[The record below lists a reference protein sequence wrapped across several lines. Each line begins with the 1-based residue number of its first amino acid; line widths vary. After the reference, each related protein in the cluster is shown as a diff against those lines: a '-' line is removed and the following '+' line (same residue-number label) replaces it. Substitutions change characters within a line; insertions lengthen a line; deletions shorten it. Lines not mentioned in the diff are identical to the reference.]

1 MRSFREISEASG
13 DTAVFTFGRF
23 NPPTTGHEKLID
35 ALARESKKV
44 SGSKMYVFASH
55 SQDPK
60 KNPLP
65 YPKKIAYMK
74 KMFPKYKS
82 NITTA
87 KQRNVFEIATFL
99 HDKGHRAV
107 VMVVGSDRVDEFDRL
122 LNQYNGVKG
131 RHGYYGFD
139 SIEVVSAG
147 ERDPDAEGV
156 EGMSASKM
164 RAAAAEGEFDQF
176 KQGLPSGFKDA
187 KKLFRDVLA
196 GMGIREERDMGEMTD
211 YEELRDAYL
220 TNKIWRIDDLV
231 EANGVEG
238 RIVRRGTNYISY
250 MDGSG
255 KVHKAWLQDIALNE
269 RNYRKEYDNYH
280 SRPEQIEKRSSRNK
294 ARRAM
299 GDNAVKG
306 MDVGHK
312 DNNPLNNDPKNLRNE
327 DPSTNRREPRL
338 REAKAPDV
346 KKGDVIIVSKSKRP
360 YKMGG
365 VVDPKTTLPAESD
378 KMVVKKVTKSKDG
391 RKAHLTHHDPKKRG
405 GYAIY
410 LDKMPDFMSVKIAEE
425 VELDEMAWFMRAKA
439 KIDQMTHPKGFE
451 KMVKQ
456 FADRMTK
463 PENKNRNPSAVAADV
478 AREYDVSART
488 FIQYTNK
495 LVQKGVLP
503 KQLKAEVQN
512 EMITFKDLVTQIN
525 EVKQDKDIKKRPGT
539 QPAKYYA
546 KDSEGDAMAKS
557 TKQARARHFAK
568 KKAGPA
574 PGDASATTKPSKHTK
589 KFKQMYGEQPEH
601 EIKVGDYTTKFFH
614 MCGSAQ
620 KVMKKN
626 ADVEGAE
633 ELTKLQ
639 DVFYKLE
646 KDVVDAGSATDEQK
660 TRARDLYNQIMK
672 KAGEIG
678 LADDID
684 DYMKMHIDSIE
695 KGDPKL
701 GFGRTD
707 LKEVLDK
714 DADMGDYIK
723 DFQKSDAPQFKG
735 KSKEKRKDMA
745 IAAYLS
751 KNESLL
757 DKVNVILSEDGH
769 ADVVS
774 MRNKIEIAQKAL
786 TKMQSELSKLGDED
800 SLPTWWT
807 NKVATAVSR
816 IDDMSDYLDTQVE
829 EHQLDEKIAAL
840 VKKAKK
846 SGMPYSILKKVYDRG
861 MAAYKTGHRPGAT
874 PQQWALARVNS
885 FTTKSSGTWGKA
897 DKDLAKQV
905 RGEEFDDD
913 VDESLWANIHK
924 KRQRIKRGSGERMR
938 KKGEK
943 GAPTAAQMKRAKGEE
958 AELNEWGEITE
969 KAEYNGRPVD
979 LNNPTKGDVKKYK
992 VYVKNEKGN
1001 VVKVEFGDPNMEIKR
1016 DDPARRANFRARHN
1030 CDNPGPK
1037 YKARYWSCKFWSAKS
1052 VTDLMKG

>member
-1 MRSFREISEASG
+1 MRSFREILEAKG

-87 KQRNVFEIATFL
+87 KQRNVFEVATFL
-99 HDKGHRAV
+99 HDKGHRSV

-122 LNQYNGVKG
+122 LNEYNGVQG

-176 KQGLPSGFKDA
+176 KQGLPSGFKEA

-196 GMGIREERDMGEMTD
+196 GMGIREERDMGKMTD

-312 DNNPLNNDPKNLRNE
+312 DNNPLNNDPDNLRNE

-338 REAKAPDV
+338 REKRDAGYPDDSEKIG
-346 KKGDVIIVSKSKRP
+346 KKHYII
-360 YKMGG
+360 YKDRRDWYGFE
-365 VVDPKTTLPAESD
+365 VD
-378 KMVVKKVTKSKDG
+378 KDG
-391 RKAHLTHHDPKKRG
+391 NQLGDAEFAPRKGELKKMILR
-405 GYAIY
+405 
-410 LDKMPDFMSVKIAEE
+410 FQEE
-425 VELDEMAWFMRAKA
+425 VELDEMAWFKKLRS
-439 KIDQMTHPKGFE
+439 KIDQMTHPKAYDKLIKRYVQDVGD
-451 KMVKQ
+451 KAGTQVRDTGSIKV
-456 FADRMTK
+456 
-463 PENKNRNPSAVAADV
+463 NSPSAIAADIANEV
-478 AREYDVSART
+478 NINPRE
-488 FIQYTNK
+488 FIEYINK
-495 LVQKGVLP
+495 LVKKGVLP
-503 KQLKAEVQN
+503 KELKAQVQK
-512 EMITFKDLVTQIN
+512 EMVTFKELVTQIN
-525 EVKQDKDIKKRPGT
+525 EVKQDADIKKRPGT

-546 KDSEGDAMAKS
+546 KDTEGDAMAKS

-568 KKAGPA
+568 KKTGPA

-589 KFKQMYGEQPEH
+589 KFKQMYGEEKMECPPATKDVALNTKNRNATRDNHMYGPLNVKEP
-601 EIKVGDYTTKFFH
+601 GDYWEKLADRWDTTVEAAKKSK
-614 MCGSAQ
+614 CGNCVAFDISPRMEECMPGSVSDESGRLGYCWMHHFKCHSARSCDTWATGGPIRED
-620 KVMKKN
+620 KKSY
-626 ADVEGAE
+626 EW
-633 ELTKLQ
+633 Q
-639 DVFYKLE
+639 
-646 KDVVDAGSATDEQK
+646 
-660 TRARDLYNQIMK
+660 K
-672 KAGEIG
+672 KAFGKSE
-678 LADDID
+678 
-684 DYMKMHIDSIE
+684 
-695 KGDPKL
+695 KL
-701 GFGRTD
+701 G
-707 LKEVLDK
+707 KN
-714 DADMGDYIK
+714 ADMGDYID
-723 DFQKSDAPQFKG
+723 DFEKSDAPQFKG

-757 DKVNVILSEDGH
+757 DKVNTILSEDGH

-774 MRNKIEIAQKAL
+774 MKNKIEIAQKAL
-786 TKMQSELSKLGDED
+786 AKMQVELSKLGDED

-829 EHQLDEKIAAL
+829 GYQLDEKIAAL
-840 VKKAKK
+840 VKKAEK

-905 RGEEFDDD
+905 RGEGLEEDGPCWDT
-913 VDESLWANIHK
+913 HK
-924 KRQRIKRGSGERMR
+924 QVGMK
-938 KKGEK
+938 KKGGKMVPNCVPKNED
-943 GAPTAAQMKRAKGEE
+943 
-958 AELNEWGEITE
+958 AELNEWGEVTE

-1016 DDPARRANFRARHN
+1016 DDPGRRANFRARHN

>member
-1 MRSFREISEASG
+1 MKESKKQEPPHKEKRMRSFREISEAPG

-87 KQRNVFEIATFL
+87 KQRNVFEVATFL

-139 SIEVVSAG
+139 NIEVVSAG

-196 GMGIREERDMGEMTD
+196 GMGIREERDMGEMTE

-220 TNKIWRIDDLV
+220 TNKIWKIDDLV

-255 KVHKAWLQDIALNE
+255 KVHKAWLHDIAINE

-338 REAKAPDV
+338 RED
-346 KKGDVIIVSKSKRP
+346 
-360 YKMGG
+360 
-365 VVDPKTTLPAESD
+365 T
-378 KMVVKKVTKSKDG
+378 
-391 RKAHLTHHDPKKRG
+391 
-405 GYAIY
+405 
-410 LDKMPDFMSVKIAEE
+410 
-425 VELDEMAWFMRAKA
+425 LDEMAWFKKVKS
-439 KIDQMTHPKGFE
+439 KIDQITHPTGYENLVKRYVQAVADKGGTQVRDVGSI
-451 KMVKQ
+451 KV
-456 FADRMTK
+456 
-463 PENKNRNPSAVAADV
+463 NNPSRIASEIAQSVGVSPRDFV
-478 AREYDVSART
+478 EYINT
-488 FIQYTNK
+488 
-495 LVQKGVLP
+495 LVKKGALP
-503 KQLKAEVQN
+503 KQLKAEVQI

-525 EVKQDKDIKKRPGT
+525 ERKVKQDPDIKGSKGT
-539 QPAKYYA
+539 EPAKYYA
-546 KDSEGDAMAKS
+546 KDAEGDEMSVS
-557 TKQARARHFAK
+557 TKRKRDAHFAK

-574 PGDASATTKPSKHTK
+574 PGDASAKTKPSKHTK
-589 KFKQMYGEQPEH
+589 KFKQMYGE
-601 EIKVGDYTTKFFH
+601 
-614 MCGSAQ
+614 
-620 KVMKKN
+620 
-626 ADVEGAE
+626 
-633 ELTKLQ
+633 
-639 DVFYKLE
+639 
-646 KDVVDAGSATDEQK
+646 
-660 TRARDLYNQIMK
+660 
-672 KAGEIG
+672 
-678 LADDID
+678 
-684 DYMKMHIDSIE
+684 
-695 KGDPKL
+695 KL
-701 GFGRTD
+701 G
-707 LKEVLDK
+707 K

-735 KSKEKRKDMA
+735 RSKEKRKDMA

-757 DKVNVILSEDGH
+757 DNVNKMLIETGH

-774 MRNKIEIAQKAL
+774 MKNKIQIAQKAL
-786 TKMQSELSKLGDED
+786 MKMQSELSKLGDED
-800 SLPTWWT
+800 ELPTWWT

-816 IDDMSDYLDTQVE
+816 IDDMSDYLDTQIE
-829 EHQLDEKIAAL
+829 GYQLDEKITAL
-840 VKKAKK
+840 VNKAKK

-885 FTTKSSGTWGKA
+885 FTTKSSGTWGGA

-905 RGEEFDDD
+905 RGEGIE
-913 VDESLWANIHK
+913 VDKNESLWANIHK

-969 KAEYNGRPVD
+969 KAEYNGRPVE
-979 LNNPTKGDVKKYK
+979 LNNPTRGDVKKYK
-992 VYVKNEKGN
+992 VYVRNEKGN
-1001 VVKVEFGDPNMEIKR
+1001 VIKVEFGQKGMEIKR
-1016 DDPARRANFRARHN
+1016 DDPGRRANFRARHN

-1037 YKARYWSCKFWSAKS
+1037 TKARYWSCKFWEKGKS

>member
-1 MRSFREISEASG
+1 MG

-65 YPKKIAYMK
+65 YPKKIEYMK

-87 KQRNVFEIATFL
+87 KQRNVFEVATFL

-122 LNQYNGVKG
+122 LNEYNGVQG

-220 TNKIWRIDDLV
+220 TNKIWKIDDLV

-327 DPSTNRREPRL
+327 DPSKNRREPRL
-338 REAKAPDV
+338 RE
-346 KKGDVIIVSKSKRP
+346 
-360 YKMGG
+360 
-365 VVDPKTTLPAESD
+365 
-378 KMVVKKVTKSKDG
+378 
-391 RKAHLTHHDPKKRG
+391 
-405 GYAIY
+405 
-410 LDKMPDFMSVKIAEE
+410 EE
-425 VELDEMAWFMRAKA
+425 ELDEKIGEMAWYRKVMA
-439 KIDQMTHPKGFE
+439 KIDQMTHPRGFE

-456 FADRMTK
+456 FADRMAEPK
-463 PENKNRNPSAVAADV
+463 NKDRRPSAVAADV
-478 AREYDVSART
+478 AREYDVSARA

-503 KQLKAEVQN
+503 KELRAEYQT
-512 EMITFKDLVTQIN
+512 ETFTFKNFVQQIN
-525 EVKQDKDIKKRPGT
+525 EVKQDKDIKDKEGT

-546 KDSEGDAMAKS
+546 GDMAKS
-557 TKQARARHFAK
+557 TKDKRAAHFK
-568 KKAGPA
+568 KKKEGPA
-574 PGDASATTKPSKHTK
+574 PGDASAKTKPSKHTS
-589 KFKQMYGEQPEH
+589 KFKQMYGEALP
-601 EIKVGDYTTKFFH
+601 
-614 MCGSAQ
+614 
-620 KVMKKN
+620 
-626 ADVEGAE
+626 
-633 ELTKLQ
+633 
-639 DVFYKLE
+639 
-646 KDVVDAGSATDEQK
+646 
-660 TRARDLYNQIMK
+660 
-672 KAGEIG
+672 
-678 LADDID
+678 
-684 DYMKMHIDSIE
+684 
-695 KGDPKL
+695 
-701 GFGRTD
+701 
-707 LKEVLDK
+707 K
-714 DADMGDYIK
+714 DADMGDYID
-723 DFQKSDAPQFKG
+723 DFKKSDAPQFKG

-745 IAAYLS
+745 IAAYL
-751 KNESLL
+751 
-757 DKVNVILSEDGH
+757 DKQD
-769 ADVVS
+769 
-774 MRNKIEIAQKAL
+774 
-786 TKMQSELSKLGDED
+786 
-800 SLPTWWT
+800 
-807 NKVATAVSR
+807 
-816 IDDMSDYLDTQVE
+816 VE
-829 EHQLDEKIAAL
+829 ELLRNEEEAYQLDEKIEAL
-840 VKKAKK
+840 VKKAEK

-861 MAAYKTGHRPGAT
+861 MAAYKTGHRPGTT

-897 DKDLAKQV
+897 DADLAKQV
-905 RGEEFDDD
+905 RGEDLGEDGPCWDT
-913 VDESLWANIHK
+913 HK
-924 KRQRIKRGSGERMR
+924 QVGMK
-938 KKGEK
+938 KKGNK
-943 GAPTAAQMKRAKGEE
+943 MVPNCVPKEE
-958 AELNEWGEITE
+958 AELNEWGEVE
-969 KAEYNGRPVD
+969 EAAEYKGRKVT
-979 LNNPTKGDVKKYK
+979 LNKPTKGDIKKSK

-1001 VVKVEFGDPNMEIKR
+1001 VVKVEFGDPNMQIQK
-1016 DDPARRANFRARHN
+1016 DIPARRKSFRARHN

-1037 YKARYWSCKFWSAKS
+1037 WKARYWSCKAW
-1052 VTDLMKG
+1052 

>member
-1 MRSFREISEASG
+1 MG

-23 NPPTTGHEKLID
+23 TPPTTGHENLMD

-87 KQRNVFEIATFL
+87 KQRNVFEVATFL

-122 LNQYNGVKG
+122 LNEYNGVQG

-220 TNKIWRIDDLV
+220 TNKIWKIDDLV

-255 KVHKAWLQDIALNE
+255 KVHKAWLHDIALNE

-312 DNNPLNNDPKNLRNE
+312 ANNPLNNDPKNLRNE
-327 DPSTNRREPRL
+327 DPSKNRREPRL
-338 REAKAPDV
+338 RE
-346 KKGDVIIVSKSKRP
+346 
-360 YKMGG
+360 
-365 VVDPKTTLPAESD
+365 
-378 KMVVKKVTKSKDG
+378 
-391 RKAHLTHHDPKKRG
+391 
-405 GYAIY
+405 
-410 LDKMPDFMSVKIAEE
+410 EE
-425 VELDEMAWFMRAKA
+425 ELDEKIGEMAWYRKVMA
-439 KIDQMTHPKGFE
+439 KIDQMTHPRGFE

-456 FADRMTK
+456 FADRMAEPK
-463 PENKNRNPSAVAADV
+463 NKDRRPSAVAADV
-478 AREYDVSART
+478 AREYDVSARA

-503 KQLKAEVQN
+503 KELRAEYQT
-512 EMITFKDLVTQIN
+512 ETFTFKNFVQQIN
-525 EVKQDKDIKKRPGT
+525 EVKQDKDIKDKEGT

-546 KDSEGDAMAKS
+546 GDMAKS
-557 TKQARARHFAK
+557 TKDKRAAHFK
-568 KKAGPA
+568 KKKEGPA
-574 PGDASATTKPSKHTK
+574 PGDASAKTKPSKHTS
-589 KFKQMYGEQPEH
+589 KFKQMYGEALP
-601 EIKVGDYTTKFFH
+601 
-614 MCGSAQ
+614 
-620 KVMKKN
+620 
-626 ADVEGAE
+626 
-633 ELTKLQ
+633 
-639 DVFYKLE
+639 
-646 KDVVDAGSATDEQK
+646 
-660 TRARDLYNQIMK
+660 
-672 KAGEIG
+672 
-678 LADDID
+678 
-684 DYMKMHIDSIE
+684 
-695 KGDPKL
+695 
-701 GFGRTD
+701 
-707 LKEVLDK
+707 K
-714 DADMGDYIK
+714 DADMGDYID
-723 DFQKSDAPQFKG
+723 DFKKSDAPQFKG

-745 IAAYLS
+745 IAAYL
-751 KNESLL
+751 
-757 DKVNVILSEDGH
+757 DKQD
-769 ADVVS
+769 
-774 MRNKIEIAQKAL
+774 
-786 TKMQSELSKLGDED
+786 
-800 SLPTWWT
+800 
-807 NKVATAVSR
+807 
-816 IDDMSDYLDTQVE
+816 VE
-829 EHQLDEKIAAL
+829 ELLRNEEEAYQLDEKIEAL
-840 VKKAKK
+840 VKKAEK

-861 MAAYKTGHRPGAT
+861 MAAYKTGHRPGTT

-897 DKDLAKQV
+897 DADLAKQV
-905 RGEEFDDD
+905 RGEDLGEDGPCWDT
-913 VDESLWANIHK
+913 HK
-924 KRQRIKRGSGERMR
+924 QVGMK
-938 KKGEK
+938 KKGNK
-943 GAPTAAQMKRAKGEE
+943 MVPNCVPKEE
-958 AELNEWGEITE
+958 AELNEWGEVE
-969 KAEYNGRPVD
+969 EAAEYKGRKVT
-979 LNNPTKGDVKKYK
+979 LNKPTKGDIKKSK

-1001 VVKVEFGDPNMEIKR
+1001 VVKVEFGDPNMQIQK
-1016 DDPARRANFRARHN
+1016 DIPARRKSFRARHN

-1037 YKARYWSCKFWSAKS
+1037 WKARYWSCKAW
-1052 VTDLMKG
+1052 

>member
-1 MRSFREISEASG
+1 
-13 DTAVFTFGRF
+13 
-23 NPPTTGHEKLID
+23 
-35 ALARESKKV
+35 
-44 SGSKMYVFASH
+44 
-55 SQDPK
+55 
-60 KNPLP
+60 
-65 YPKKIAYMK
+65 
-74 KMFPKYKS
+74 
-82 NITTA
+82 
-87 KQRNVFEIATFL
+87 
-99 HDKGHRAV
+99 
-107 VMVVGSDRVDEFDRL
+107 
-122 LNQYNGVKG
+122 
-131 RHGYYGFD
+131 
-139 SIEVVSAG
+139 
-147 ERDPDAEGV
+147 
-156 EGMSASKM
+156 M

-327 DPSTNRREPRL
+327 DPSKNRREPRL
-338 REAKAPDV
+338 REDN
-346 KKGDVIIVSKSKRP
+346 
-360 YKMGG
+360 
-365 VVDPKTTLPAESD
+365 
-378 KMVVKKVTKSKDG
+378 
-391 RKAHLTHHDPKKRG
+391 
-405 GYAIY
+405 
-410 LDKMPDFMSVKIAEE
+410 
-425 VELDEMAWFMRAKA
+425 LDEMAWFMKAKA
-439 KIDQMTHPKGFE
+439 KIDQMTHPRGFE

-456 FADRMTK
+456 FADKMTE

-478 AREYDVSART
+478 AREYNVSART

-568 KKAGPA
+568 KKTGPA

-589 KFKQMYGEQPEH
+589 KFKQMYGEEKMECPPATKDVALNTKNRNATRDNHMYGPLNVKEP
-601 EIKVGDYTTKFFH
+601 GDYW
-614 MCGSAQ
+614 
-620 KVMKKN
+620 
-626 ADVEGAE
+626 
-633 ELTKLQ
+633 
-639 DVFYKLE
+639 E
-646 KDVVDAGSATDEQK
+646 K
-660 TRARDLYNQIMK
+660 
-672 KAGEIG
+672 
-678 LADDID
+678 LADRWDTTVEAAKKSKCGNCVAFDISPRMEECMPGSVSD
-684 DYMKMHIDSIE
+684 ESGRLGYCWMHHFKCHSARSCDTWATGGPIKEDKKSYEWQE
-695 KGDPKL
+695 KAFGKTEKL
-701 GFGRTD
+701 G
-707 LKEVLDK
+707 K
-714 DADMGDYIK
+714 DADAGDYIK

-745 IAAYLS
+745 IAAYLD
-751 KNESLL
+751 KNEEL
-757 DKVNVILSEDGH
+757 DEKRAKQAVAGGKVQKYITGFGLKLKGKKYDEVDFERISIDNKSEMVTVRVLPRKGH
-769 ADVVS
+769 PS
-774 MRNKIEIAQKAL
+774 N
-786 TKMQSELSKLGDED
+786 ELSGEQMKIPFKMLRRG
-800 SLPTWWT
+800 PFM
-807 NKVATAVSR
+807 ATDVS
-816 IDDMSDYLDTQVE
+816 E
-829 EHQLDEKIAAL
+829 EYQLDEKIAAL
-840 VKKAKK
+840 VKKAEK

-924 KRQRIKRGSGERMR
+924 KRQRIKKGSGERMR

-943 GAPTAAQMKRAKGEE
+943 GAPTPAQMKRAKGEE
-958 AELNEWGEITE
+958 AELNEWGEVTE

-1016 DDPARRANFRARHN
+1016 DDPGRRANFRARHN

>member
-1 MRSFREISEASG
+1 MG

-87 KQRNVFEIATFL
+87 KQRNVFEVATFL

-139 SIEVVSAG
+139 NIEVVSAG

-220 TNKIWRIDDLV
+220 TNKIWKIDDLV

-327 DPSTNRREPRL
+327 DPSKNRREPRL
-338 REAKAPDV
+338 RE
-346 KKGDVIIVSKSKRP
+346 
-360 YKMGG
+360 
-365 VVDPKTTLPAESD
+365 
-378 KMVVKKVTKSKDG
+378 
-391 RKAHLTHHDPKKRG
+391 
-405 GYAIY
+405 
-410 LDKMPDFMSVKIAEE
+410 EE
-425 VELDEMAWFMRAKA
+425 ELDEKIGEMAWYRKVMA
-439 KIDQMTHPKGFE
+439 KIDQMTHPRGFE

-456 FADRMTK
+456 FADRMAEPK
-463 PENKNRNPSAVAADV
+463 NKDRRPSAVAADV
-478 AREYDVSART
+478 AREYDVSARA

-503 KQLKAEVQN
+503 KELRAEYQT
-512 EMITFKDLVTQIN
+512 ETFTFKNFVQQIN
-525 EVKQDKDIKKRPGT
+525 EVKQDKDIKDKEGT

-546 KDSEGDAMAKS
+546 GDMAKS
-557 TKQARARHFAK
+557 TKDKRAAHFK
-568 KKAGPA
+568 KKKEGPA
-574 PGDASATTKPSKHTK
+574 PGDASAKTKPSKHTS
-589 KFKQMYGEQPEH
+589 KFKQMYGEALP
-601 EIKVGDYTTKFFH
+601 
-614 MCGSAQ
+614 
-620 KVMKKN
+620 
-626 ADVEGAE
+626 
-633 ELTKLQ
+633 
-639 DVFYKLE
+639 
-646 KDVVDAGSATDEQK
+646 
-660 TRARDLYNQIMK
+660 
-672 KAGEIG
+672 
-678 LADDID
+678 
-684 DYMKMHIDSIE
+684 
-695 KGDPKL
+695 
-701 GFGRTD
+701 
-707 LKEVLDK
+707 K
-714 DADMGDYIK
+714 DADMGDYID
-723 DFQKSDAPQFKG
+723 DFKKSDAPQFKG

-745 IAAYLS
+745 IAAYL
-751 KNESLL
+751 
-757 DKVNVILSEDGH
+757 DK
-769 ADVVS
+769 
-774 MRNKIEIAQKAL
+774 Q
-786 TKMQSELSKLGDED
+786 DE
-800 SLPTWWT
+800 
-807 NKVATAVSR
+807 A
-816 IDDMSDYLDTQVE
+816 Y
-829 EHQLDEKIAAL
+829 QLDEKIEAL
-840 VKKAKK
+840 VKKAEK

-861 MAAYKTGHRPGAT
+861 MAAYKTGHRPGTT

-897 DKDLAKQV
+897 DADLAKQV
-905 RGEEFDDD
+905 RGEDLGEDGPCWDT
-913 VDESLWANIHK
+913 HK
-924 KRQRIKRGSGERMR
+924 QVGMK
-938 KKGEK
+938 KKGNK
-943 GAPTAAQMKRAKGEE
+943 MVPNCVPKEE
-958 AELNEWGEITE
+958 AELNEWGEVE
-969 KAEYNGRPVD
+969 EAAEYKGRKVT
-979 LNNPTKGDVKKYK
+979 LNKPTKGDIKKSK

-1001 VVKVEFGDPNMEIKR
+1001 VVKVEFGDPNMQIQK
-1016 DDPARRANFRARHN
+1016 DIPARRKSFRARHN

-1037 YKARYWSCKFWSAKS
+1037 WKARYWSCKAW
-1052 VTDLMKG
+1052 

>member
-1 MRSFREISEASG
+1 MG

-87 KQRNVFEIATFL
+87 KQRNVFEVATFL

-122 LNQYNGVKG
+122 LNEYNGVQG

-220 TNKIWRIDDLV
+220 TNKIWKIDDLV

-327 DPSTNRREPRL
+327 DPSKNRREPRL
-338 REAKAPDV
+338 RE
-346 KKGDVIIVSKSKRP
+346 
-360 YKMGG
+360 
-365 VVDPKTTLPAESD
+365 
-378 KMVVKKVTKSKDG
+378 
-391 RKAHLTHHDPKKRG
+391 
-405 GYAIY
+405 
-410 LDKMPDFMSVKIAEE
+410 EE
-425 VELDEMAWFMRAKA
+425 ELDEKIGEMAWYRKVMA
-439 KIDQMTHPKGFE
+439 KIDQMTHPRGFE

-456 FADRMTK
+456 FADRMAEPK
-463 PENKNRNPSAVAADV
+463 NKDRRPSAVAADV
-478 AREYDVSART
+478 AREYDVSARA

-503 KQLKAEVQN
+503 KELRAEYQT
-512 EMITFKDLVTQIN
+512 ETFTFKNFVQQIN
-525 EVKQDKDIKKRPGT
+525 EVKQDKDIKDKEGT

-546 KDSEGDAMAKS
+546 GDMAKS
-557 TKQARARHFAK
+557 TKDKRAAHFK
-568 KKAGPA
+568 KKKEGPA
-574 PGDASATTKPSKHTK
+574 PGDASAKTKPSKHTS
-589 KFKQMYGEQPEH
+589 KFKQMYGEALP
-601 EIKVGDYTTKFFH
+601 
-614 MCGSAQ
+614 
-620 KVMKKN
+620 
-626 ADVEGAE
+626 
-633 ELTKLQ
+633 
-639 DVFYKLE
+639 
-646 KDVVDAGSATDEQK
+646 
-660 TRARDLYNQIMK
+660 
-672 KAGEIG
+672 
-678 LADDID
+678 
-684 DYMKMHIDSIE
+684 
-695 KGDPKL
+695 
-701 GFGRTD
+701 
-707 LKEVLDK
+707 K
-714 DADMGDYIK
+714 DADMGDYID
-723 DFQKSDAPQFKG
+723 DFKKSDAPQFKG

-745 IAAYLS
+745 IAAYL
-751 KNESLL
+751 
-757 DKVNVILSEDGH
+757 DK
-769 ADVVS
+769 
-774 MRNKIEIAQKAL
+774 Q
-786 TKMQSELSKLGDED
+786 DE
-800 SLPTWWT
+800 
-807 NKVATAVSR
+807 A
-816 IDDMSDYLDTQVE
+816 Y
-829 EHQLDEKIAAL
+829 QLDEKIEAL
-840 VKKAKK
+840 VKKAEK

-861 MAAYKTGHRPGAT
+861 MAAYKTGHRPGTT

-897 DKDLAKQV
+897 DADLAKQV
-905 RGEEFDDD
+905 RGEDLGEDGPCWDT
-913 VDESLWANIHK
+913 HK
-924 KRQRIKRGSGERMR
+924 QVGMK
-938 KKGEK
+938 KKGNK
-943 GAPTAAQMKRAKGEE
+943 MVPNCVPKEE
-958 AELNEWGEITE
+958 AELNEWGEVE
-969 KAEYNGRPVD
+969 EAAEYKGRKVT
-979 LNNPTKGDVKKYK
+979 LNKPTKGDIKKSK

-1001 VVKVEFGDPNMEIKR
+1001 VVKVEFGDPNMQIQK
-1016 DDPARRANFRARHN
+1016 DIPARRKSFRARHN

-1037 YKARYWSCKFWSAKS
+1037 WKARYWSCKAW
-1052 VTDLMKG
+1052 

>member
-1 MRSFREISEASG
+1 MG

-87 KQRNVFEIATFL
+87 KQRNVFEVATFL

-122 LNQYNGVKG
+122 LNEYNGVQG

-220 TNKIWRIDDLV
+220 TNKIWKIDDLV

-255 KVHKAWLQDIALNE
+255 KVHKAWLHDIALNE

-327 DPSTNRREPRL
+327 DPSKNRREPRL
-338 REAKAPDV
+338 RE
-346 KKGDVIIVSKSKRP
+346 
-360 YKMGG
+360 
-365 VVDPKTTLPAESD
+365 
-378 KMVVKKVTKSKDG
+378 
-391 RKAHLTHHDPKKRG
+391 
-405 GYAIY
+405 
-410 LDKMPDFMSVKIAEE
+410 EE
-425 VELDEMAWFMRAKA
+425 ELDEKIGEMAWYRKVMA
-439 KIDQMTHPKGFE
+439 KIDQMTHPRGFE

-456 FADRMTK
+456 FADRMAEPK
-463 PENKNRNPSAVAADV
+463 NKDRRPSAVAADV
-478 AREYDVSART
+478 AREYDVSARA

-503 KQLKAEVQN
+503 KELRAEYQT
-512 EMITFKDLVTQIN
+512 ETFTFKNFVQQIN
-525 EVKQDKDIKKRPGT
+525 EVKQDKDIKDKEGT

-546 KDSEGDAMAKS
+546 GDMAKS
-557 TKQARARHFAK
+557 TKDKRAAHFK
-568 KKAGPA
+568 KKKEGPA
-574 PGDASATTKPSKHTK
+574 PGDASAKTKPSKHTS
-589 KFKQMYGEQPEH
+589 KFKQMYGEALP
-601 EIKVGDYTTKFFH
+601 
-614 MCGSAQ
+614 
-620 KVMKKN
+620 
-626 ADVEGAE
+626 
-633 ELTKLQ
+633 
-639 DVFYKLE
+639 
-646 KDVVDAGSATDEQK
+646 
-660 TRARDLYNQIMK
+660 
-672 KAGEIG
+672 
-678 LADDID
+678 
-684 DYMKMHIDSIE
+684 
-695 KGDPKL
+695 
-701 GFGRTD
+701 
-707 LKEVLDK
+707 K
-714 DADMGDYIK
+714 DADMGDYID
-723 DFQKSDAPQFKG
+723 DFKKSDAPQFKG

-745 IAAYLS
+745 IAAYL
-751 KNESLL
+751 
-757 DKVNVILSEDGH
+757 DKQD
-769 ADVVS
+769 
-774 MRNKIEIAQKAL
+774 
-786 TKMQSELSKLGDED
+786 
-800 SLPTWWT
+800 
-807 NKVATAVSR
+807 
-816 IDDMSDYLDTQVE
+816 VE
-829 EHQLDEKIAAL
+829 ELLRNEEEAYQLDEKIEAL
-840 VKKAKK
+840 VKKAEK

-861 MAAYKTGHRPGAT
+861 MAAYKTGHRPGTT

-897 DKDLAKQV
+897 DADLAKQV
-905 RGEEFDDD
+905 RGEDLGEDGPCWDT
-913 VDESLWANIHK
+913 HK
-924 KRQRIKRGSGERMR
+924 QVGMK
-938 KKGEK
+938 KKGNK
-943 GAPTAAQMKRAKGEE
+943 MVPNCVPKEE
-958 AELNEWGEITE
+958 AELNEWGEVE
-969 KAEYNGRPVD
+969 EAAEYKGRKVT
-979 LNNPTKGDVKKYK
+979 LNKPTKGDIKKSK

-1001 VVKVEFGDPNMEIKR
+1001 VVKVEFGDPNMQIQK
-1016 DDPARRANFRARHN
+1016 DIPARRKSFRARHN

-1037 YKARYWSCKFWSAKS
+1037 WKARYWSCKAW
-1052 VTDLMKG
+1052 